1 MTRHV
6 TSPPLIPEAR
16 TDEGSTSAAVAPVL
30 AVEGLTKRYPGV
42 LALDGMSFEIR
53 PREVVGLI
61 GENGAGKSTLL
72 KSLVG
77 LTRPDSGSITVRG
90 EQVKL
95 RGVAHAASVGI
106 GMVFQE
112 QSLVP
117 NITVAE
123 NIMLGAEGSGVRG
136 GLFRW
141 KRMAELAQVQLD
153 KIGSTVSPRA
163 RTDSLTFAQRQMVE
177 VAKVLALEERT
188 AHEPVVLLDEPTS
201 VLEREEVDTL
211 FAQVRRLR
219 ERASVVFVSHRL
231 DEVLEISDR
240 VYVLRNG
247 RVVAEVNPAEVD
259 ATDLHHLLIG
269 RESTHSHYH
278 DDAQEDAGTEVR
290 LSVRN
295 LTTSR
300 CQKVSFDVHAGEV
313 LGVAGVQGSGREELC
328 RALFGAQPGSRGQVT
343 LDGKKVRLDSPRGA
357 VLSGIGYVP
366 SERRL
371 EGVVGAMSVKENLS
385 MAHVGEI
392 CRGPMLDGRLER
404 KLVDTWVKRL
414 SIRTPSGEAA
424 IGTLSGGNQ
433 QKVVLARWMV
443 SEGLRLLILDHP
455 TRGLDVGAK
464 SEVYELIRGLA
475 AGGCAVLLL
484 SDTIEEALAM
494 SHRVLVMKDGQVTAS
509 LDAPRGAKPDPV
521 AVMEAMV

>member
-1 MTRHV
+1 MTAPDGGTGPV
-6 TSPPLIPEAR
+6 
-16 TDEGSTSAAVAPVL
+16 VPVL
-30 AVEGLTKRYPGV
+30 AVRGLTKRYPGV
-42 LALDGMSFEIR
+42 LALDGMDLEVR
-53 PREVVGLI
+53 PHEVVGLI

-77 LTRPDSGSITVRG
+77 LARPDAGSIAVRG
-90 EQVKL
+90 QEVRL

-123 NIMLGAEGSGVRG
+123 NILLGAEGAGVRG

-141 KRMAELAQVQLD
+141 QRMAELAQVQLD

-201 VLEREEVDTL
+201 VLERQEVETL

-247 RVVAEVNPAEVD
+247 RVVAEVDPAQVD
-259 ATDLHHLLIG
+259 ATDLHHLLVG

-278 DDAQEDAGTEVR
+278 DDAQEEPADDVR
-290 LSVRN
+290 LSVRD
-295 LTTSR
+295 LRTSR
-300 CQKVSFDVHAGEV
+300 CDRVSFEVRAGEV

-328 RALFGAQPGSRGQVT
+328 RALFGAVPGARGEVV
-343 LDGKKVRLDSPRGA
+343 LDGRRVRLTSSRGA
-357 VLSGIGYVP
+357 VRAGIGYVP
-366 SERRL
+366 SERRT

-385 MAHVGEI
+385 MAHVGAV
-392 CRGPMLDGRLER
+392 CRGPLIDGRRER
-404 KLVDTWVKRL
+404 GLVDTWVRRL
-414 SIRTPSGEAA
+414 AIRTPSGDTA

-443 SEGLRLLILDHP
+443 SEDLRLLILDHP

-475 AGGCAVLLL
+475 ASGCAVVLL
-484 SDTIEEALAM
+484 SDTLQEVLAM
-494 SHRVLVMKDGQVTAS
+494 SHRVLVMKDGQVTAC
-509 LDAPRGAKPDPV
+509 LDAPRGGKPDPV
-521 AVMEAMV
+521 AIMEAMV

>member
-1 MTRHV
+1 M
-6 TSPPLIPEAR
+6 
-16 TDEGSTSAAVAPVL
+16 SAPAGATALPVL
-30 AVEGLTKRYPGV
+30 AVRGLTKRYPGV
-42 LALDGMSFEIR
+42 LALDHMDLEVR
-53 PREVVGLI
+53 PHEVVGLI

-77 LTRPDSGSITVRG
+77 LAQPDEGRIEVRG
-90 EQVKL
+90 QQVRL

-123 NIMLGAEGSGVRG
+123 NILLGAEGPAARG

-141 KRMAELAQVQLD
+141 RRMAQLAQVQLD
-153 KIGSTVSPRA
+153 KIGSDVSPRA
-163 RTDSLTFAQRQMVE
+163 RTDSLTFAERQMVE

-188 AHEPVVLLDEPTS
+188 DHEPVVLLDEPTS
-201 VLEREEVDTL
+201 VLERKEVETL

-231 DEVLEISDR
+231 DEVLEVSDR

-247 RVVAEVNPAEVD
+247 RAVAEVDPSQVD

-269 RESTHSHYH
+269 RESTGSHYH
-278 DDAQEDAGTEVR
+278 DDAQEEAQEQVR
-290 LSVRN
+290 LSVRG
-295 LTTSR
+295 LRTGR
-300 CQKVSFDVHAGEV
+300 CQEVSFDVHAGEV

-328 RALFGAQPGSRGQVT
+328 RALFGAEPGARGEVL
-343 LDGKKVRLDSPRGA
+343 LDGKRVRLDSPRAA
-357 VLSGIGYVP
+357 VLAGIGYVP
-366 SERRL
+366 SERRT

-385 MAHVGEI
+385 MAHVGSV
-392 CRGPMLDGRLER
+392 CRGPLLDGRRER
-404 KLVDTWVKRL
+404 DLVDGWVDRL
-414 SIRTPSGEAA
+414 SIKTPSGDTA

-443 SEGLRLLILDHP
+443 NAGLRLLVLDHP

-475 AGGCAVLLL
+475 ATGCAVLLL
-484 SDTIEEALAM
+484 SDTLEEALAM
-494 SHRVLVMKDGQVTAS
+494 SHRVLVMKDGRITACV
-509 LDAPRGAKPDPV
+509 DAPRGTKPDPV
-521 AVMEAMV
+521 AIMEAMV

>member
-1 MTRHV
+1 MTV
-6 TSPPLIPEAR
+6 LPKVETALV
-16 TDEGSTSAAVAPVL
+16 AVAAPVL
-30 AVEGLTKRYPGV
+30 AVRGVTKRYPGV
-42 LALDGMSFEIR
+42 LALDRMDLEVR
-53 PREVVGLI
+53 PHEVVGLI

-72 KSLVG
+72 KTLVG
-77 LTRPDSGSITVRG
+77 LAQPDTGHLEVRG
-90 EQVKL
+90 SQVRL

-123 NIMLGAEGSGVRG
+123 NILLGAEGSAVRG

-141 KRMAELAQVQLD
+141 RRMAELAQVQLD

-163 RTDSLTFAQRQMVE
+163 RTDSLTFAERQMVE

-201 VLEREEVDTL
+201 VLEREEVETL

-247 RVVAEVNPAEVD
+247 RVVAEVLPSEVT

-278 DDAQEDAGTEVR
+278 DDAQVEATKEVR
-290 LSVRN
+290 LSVRD
-295 LTTSR
+295 LCTSR
-300 CQKVSFDVHAGEV
+300 CQDLSFDIHAGEV

-328 RALFGAQPGSRGQVT
+328 RALFGALPGARGKVL
-343 LDGKKVRLDSPRGA
+343 LDGKPVRMDSPRGA
-357 VLSGIGYVP
+357 VLAGIGYVP
-366 SERRL
+366 SERRT
-371 EGVVGAMSVKENLS
+371 EGVVSAMSVKENLS
-385 MAHVGEI
+385 MAHIGTV
-392 CRGPMLDGRLER
+392 CRGPLLDGRRER
-404 KLVDTWVKRL
+404 ELLDTWVERL
-414 SIRTPSGEAA
+414 SIRTPSGDTA

-433 QKVVLARWMV
+433 QKVVLARWLI
-443 SEGLRLLILDHP
+443 SSGLRLLILDHP

-464 SEVYELIRGLA
+464 SEVYELIRDLA
-475 AGGCAVLLL
+475 KTGCAVLLL
-484 SDTIEEALAM
+484 SDTLEEVLAM
-494 SHRVLVMKDGQVTAS
+494 SHRVLVMKDGEITAC
-509 LDAPRGAKPDPV
+509 LDAPRSAKPDPV
-521 AVMEAMV
+521 AIMEAMV

>member
-1 MTRHV
+1 MTENL
-6 TSPPLIPEAR
+6 TGPT
-16 TDEGSTSAAVAPVL
+16 TDAGTRAGAPVL
-30 AVEGLTKRYPGV
+30 AVHGLTKRYPGV
-42 LALDGMSFEIR
+42 LALDGMDLEVR

-77 LTRPDSGSITVRG
+77 LARPDSGTISVRG
-90 EQVKL
+90 ETVRL

-123 NIMLGAEGSGVRG
+123 NILLGCEGAGVRG

-141 KRMAELAQVQLD
+141 KRMEALAQAQLD

-201 VLEREEVDTL
+201 VLERDEVETL

-219 ERASVVFVSHRL
+219 QRASVVFVSHRL

-278 DDAQEDAGTEVR
+278 DDAQLEASREVR
-290 LSVRN
+290 LSVRD
-295 LTTSR
+295 LQTAG
-300 CQKVSFDVHAGEV
+300 CDKVSFDIHAGEV

-328 RALFGAQPGSRGQVT
+328 RALFGAMPGARGQVL
-343 LDGKKVRLDSPRGA
+343 LDGKRLRLDSPRGA
-357 VLSGIGYVP
+357 VLAGIGYVP
-366 SERRL
+366 SERRT
-371 EGVVGAMSVKENLS
+371 EGVVSAMSVKENLS
-385 MAHVGEI
+385 MAHVGTV
-392 CRGPMLDGRLER
+392 CRGPVIDGRREHA
-404 KLVDTWVKRL
+404 LVDRWVTRL
-414 SIRTPSGEAA
+414 GIRTPSGDTR

-433 QKVVLARWMV
+433 QKVVLARWMI
-443 SEGLRLLILDHP
+443 SDGLRLLILDHP

-464 SEVYELIRGLA
+464 SEVYELIRELA
-475 AGGCAVLLL
+475 TSGVAVLLL
-484 SDTIEEALAM
+484 SDTLEEALAM
-494 SHRVLVMKDGQVTAS
+494 SHRVLVMKDGRVTAC
-509 LDAPRGAKPDPV
+509 LDAPRGSKPDPV
-521 AVMEAMV
+521 AIMEAMV

>member
-1 MTRHV
+1 MSTAA
-6 TSPPLIPEAR
+6 PPSGP
-16 TDEGSTSAAVAPVL
+16 PVL
-30 AVEGLTKRYPGV
+30 AVRGLTKRYPGV
-42 LALDGMSFEIR
+42 VALDGMDLQIG

-77 LTRPDSGSITVRG
+77 LAQPDAGSIEVRG
-90 EQVKL
+90 QEVRL

-123 NIMLGAEGSGVRG
+123 NILLGAEGTAVRG

-141 KRMAELAQVQLD
+141 RRLAELAQVQLD

-201 VLEREEVDTL
+201 VLEREEVETL

-219 ERASVVFVSHRL
+219 QRASVVFVSHRL

-240 VYVLRNG
+240 VYVLRGG
-247 RVVAEVNPAEVD
+247 RVVAEVDPARVD
-259 ATDLHHLLIG
+259 AADLHHLLVG
-269 RESTHSHYH
+269 RESTGSHYH
-278 DDAQEDAGTEVR
+278 DDAQREPGERVR
-290 LSVRN
+290 LSVRD
-295 LTTSR
+295 LRTATCR
-300 CQKVSFDVHAGEV
+300 GVSFEVRAGEV

-328 RALFGAQPGSRGQVT
+328 RALFGALPGARGEVL
-343 LDGKKVRLDSPRGA
+343 LDGEPVRLDSPRGA
-357 VLSGIGYVP
+357 VRAGIGYVP
-366 SERRL
+366 SERRT
-371 EGVVGAMSVKENLS
+371 EGVVPAMSVAENLS
-385 MAHVGEI
+385 MTHIGSV
-392 CRGPMLDGRLER
+392 CRGPLLDGRRER
-404 KLVDTWVKRL
+404 DLVHRWVDRL
-414 SIRTPSGEAA
+414 GIRTPSGATA

-443 SEGLRLLILDHP
+443 SEDLRLLILDHP

-464 SEVYELIRGLA
+464 SEVYELVRELA
-475 AGGCAVLLL
+475 AAGCAVVLL
-484 SDTIEEALAM
+484 SDTLEEALAL
-494 SHRVLVMKDGQVTAS
+494 SHRVLVMKDGRTTAC

-521 AVMEAMV
+521 AIMEAMV

>member
-1 MTRHV
+1 MSNHV
-6 TSPPLIPEAR
+6 RPAAATS
-16 TDEGSTSAAVAPVL
+16 PVL
-30 AVEGLTKRYPGV
+30 AVRGLTKRYPGV
-42 LALDGMSFEIR
+42 LALDGMDLEVR

-77 LTRPDSGSITVRG
+77 LAQPDSGSIVVRG
-90 EQVKL
+90 EEVRL

-123 NIMLGAEGSGVRG
+123 NILLGAEGSGVRG

-141 KRMAELAQVQLD
+141 RRMAELAQVQLD
-153 KIGSTVSPRA
+153 KIGSTVSARA

-201 VLEREEVDTL
+201 VLEREEVETL

-247 RVVAEVNPAEVD
+247 RVVAEVDPAEVD

-269 RESTHSHYH
+269 RESTGSHYH
-278 DDAQEDAGTEVR
+278 DDAQQQPAADVR
-290 LSVRN
+290 LSVRD
-295 LTTSR
+295 LQTAGCT
-300 CQKVSFDVHAGEV
+300 QASFEIRAGEV

-328 RALFGAQPGSRGQVT
+328 RALFGAVPGARGEVL
-343 LDGKKVRLDSPRGA
+343 LDGKPLRLDSPRAA
-357 VLSGIGYVP
+357 VLAGVGYVP
-366 SERRL
+366 SERRT
-371 EGVVGAMSVKENLS
+371 EGVVSSMSVTENMS
-385 MAHVGEI
+385 MAHVGTV
-392 CRGPMLDGRLER
+392 CRGPVIDGRRER
-404 KLVDTWVKRL
+404 ALVDTWVRRL
-414 SIRTPSGEAA
+414 GIRTPSGDTA

-443 SEGLRLLILDHP
+443 SEQLRLLILDHP

-464 SEVYELIRGLA
+464 SEVYELIRELA
-475 AGGCAVLLL
+475 GSGCAVLLL
-484 SDTIEEALAM
+484 SDTLEEALAM
-494 SHRVLVMKDGQVTAS
+494 SHRVLVMKDGRITAC
-509 LDAPRGAKPDPV
+509 LDAPRGGKPDPV
-521 AVMEAMV
+521 AIMEAMV